1 MSSRPPLLDGQTPL
15 KNLKA
20 FCQCT
25 LTYSIL
31 LTNNLG
37 WVVPNI
43 TYIQNSP
50 HRFLFRNRNL
60 RCTCETSPILPPF
73 CLTLIS
79 PLTSKTSWKPKYE
92 LSILGNWT
100 KKNCHM
106 PTPSGQ
112 PALEELPHG
121 TFSSRKLAIRKMF
134 WETAPWK
141 TNS

>member
-79 PLTSKTSWKPKYE
+79 PLTSKTSWKPKVR
-92 LSILGNWT
+92 T
-100 KKNCHM
+100 VD
-106 PTPSGQ
+106 
-112 PALEELPHG
+112 
-121 TFSSRKLAIRKMF
+121 SRKLNQKKLSHAHPVR
-134 WETAPWK
+134 TASPWRIAARNIFIQK
-141 TNS
+141 TSH